1 MHFKHDKLREGRC
14 GIPEVVYGREK
25 SVEDLLEIKE
35 KFLKDSGRVIIT
47 RIEEDK
53 AEKVIKS
60 TDAGKFKVIYNRRG
74 RVLIIKKR
82 DFRVQKVGKVGI
94 MTAGTS
100 DIQVAEEA
108 KAVAEELGCETLC
121 EYDIG
126 IAGLYRVYPAVE
138 KMEKASVLIVVAG
151 MEGALPS
158 VVAGLVPIPVI
169 AVPSSV
175 GYGTGA
181 GGRTALYTM
190 LNSCTPLAVVNVDN
204 GYGAAT
210 LAYKILRAC
219 RK

>member
-35 KFLKDSGRVIIT
+35 KFLQDSGRVIIT
-47 RIEEDK
+47 RIEEHK

-60 TDAGKFKVIYNRRG
+60 TNPGKFRIVYNRRG
-74 RVLIIKKR
+74 RVLIIKKKS
-82 DFRVQKVGKVGI
+82 FRVEKTGRVGI

-100 DIQVAEEA
+100 DIPVAEEA
-108 KAVAEELGCETLC
+108 KAIAEELGCEILC

-138 KMEKASVLIVVAG
+138 KMQKASVLIVVAG

-158 VVAGLVPIPVI
+158 VVAGLVSIPVI
-169 AVPSSV
+169 AVPTSV

-181 GGRTALYTM
+181 DGRTALNTM
-190 LNSCTPLAVVNVDN
+190 LNSCTPLAVVNIDN

-210 LAYKILRAC
+210 LAYKILRTE